1 MFKDLMAR
9 LSPALQSAPGRV
21 FTELL
26 FASIRVH
33 SRLFIVPLFTCR
45 ETRRPI
51 QLLAFGM
58 GPYQSVGTQL
68 EKVAAIF
75 ESEFPNDPFEPFQ
88 VLKTNT
94 GGPFWFLL

>member
-1 MFKDLMAR
+1 MAG
-9 LSPALQSAPGRV
+9 LV
-21 FTELL
+21 
-26 FASIRVH
+26 FASIRGLPAVALLYCVRFPYRGRRRIH
-33 SRLFIVPLFTCR
+33 SRLLVFPLFTRR

-51 QLLAFGM
+51 ELLAFGM
-58 GPYQSVGTQL
+58 SSYQRVGTQL

-75 ESEFPNDPFEPFQ
+75 ESEFPNHPFEPFQ

>member
-1 MFKDLMAR
+1 MF
-9 LSPALQSAPGRV
+9 P
-21 FTELL
+21 L
-26 FASIRVH
+26 FAR
-33 SRLFIVPLFTCR
+33 R

-51 QLLAFGM
+51 ELLAFGM
-58 GPYQSVGTQL
+58 SSYQRVGTQL

-75 ESEFPNDPFEPFQ
+75 ESEFPNHPFEPFQ